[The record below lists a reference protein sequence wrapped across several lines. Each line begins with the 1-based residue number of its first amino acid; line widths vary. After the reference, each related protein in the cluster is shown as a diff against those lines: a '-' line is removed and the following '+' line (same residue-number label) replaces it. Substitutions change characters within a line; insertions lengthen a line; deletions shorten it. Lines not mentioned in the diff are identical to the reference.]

1 MPIPKLEIRGLKK
14 SFNDKCVLN
23 GIDFSIA
30 PRESL
35 VLMGKSGSGKSVLA
49 KCLLG
54 LLPIDE
60 GQVYSDGADITSQL
74 GRNRDEALRRCG
86 VLFQQGALFD
96 SLSTWQNVAFGLV
109 EGRGMAPS
117 KARMVALA
125 KMASVGLGADVAE
138 LTPAELSGGM
148 RKRVALARAI
158 ATDPELLILDE
169 PIEGLDPIMAA
180 IVTDVVADT
189 ARTLGATI
197 FSITNSIACAQKL
210 ATRIAFLHGGEIV
223 WQGTPGEMIN
233 SRDSYVSRF
242 TRSYRLNQSQDA
254 ASGPYE

>member
-14 SFNDKCVLN
+14 TFHDKCVLN

-30 PRESL
+30 PGESL
-35 VLMGKSGSGKSVLA
+35 VLMGESGSGKSVLA

-60 GQVYSDGADITSQL
+60 GQVYSDGTEITAPGS
-74 GRNRDEALRRCG
+74 NRDQALRRFG

-96 SLSTWQNVAFGLV
+96 SLSTWQNVAFGLI
-109 EGRGMAPS
+109 EGRGMIPS
-117 KARMVALA
+117 NARIIALA
-125 KMASVGLGADVAE
+125 KMARVGLGADVAE
-138 LTPAELSGGM
+138 LSPAELSGGM

-158 ATDPELLILDE
+158 ATDPEVLILDE

-189 ARTLGATI
+189 ARALGTTV

-210 ATRIAFLHGGEIV
+210 ATRIAFLHGGKIA
-223 WQGTPGEMIN
+223 WQGTADEMIN
-233 SRDSYVSRF
+233 SGDPYVSRF
-242 TRSYRLNQSQDA
+242 TRSYRLNENQDIA
-254 ASGPYE
+254 V